1 MSDFHF
7 LCKKFW
13 LNFWLFWKLY
23 LAING
28 QIWQRRRL
36 DEKSWSGSTGSRG
49 QGDQVPAPIL
59 PKSRRESGL
68 PVLESRQSFSRA
80 QVLYHKSHYP
90 HYCLWMF
97 YSSRPVNFGYA
108 ILVLCHVKTMMVCG
122 EGFFLIFCYY
132 FLFIYSHGYW
142 IVCTLHDSPPCFCLF
157 FTFSMRAQPSDSTAE
172 HVSNARK
179 LSQSL
184 HEPTVFKVSWNCNW
198 FISAKEMASRGRKDE
213 RKEQISRL

>member
-59 PKSRRESGL
+59 PKSRRESVL

-90 HYCLWMF
+90 HYWLWMF
-97 YSSRPVNFGYA
+97 YSSRPVNFGYT

-122 EGFFLIFCYY
+122 EGFFFNILLLFSFYLFPRLLNCLHFAWLPSL
-132 FLFIYSHGYW
+132 FLFVVHIFHARTAVRQHTW
-142 IVCTLHDSPPCFCLF
+142 ACL
-157 FTFSMRAQPSDSTAE
+157 
-172 HVSNARK
+172 
-179 LSQSL
+179 
-184 HEPTVFKVSWNCNW
+184 
-198 FISAKEMASRGRKDE
+198 
-213 RKEQISRL
+213 